1 MNLLPK
7 VQSTFL
13 ASFLIFLM
21 FSTGAFGT
29 TIVLH
34 GTGFDSSGNPLVS
47 GAVDG
52 NWGLSGGFTGSNQAF
67 FIAPGNPNWFTGAG
81 ADGPYA
87 NNTNV
92 ATFSGSGWISNN
104 ATSSFNGPAPYT
116 FSMQFDLSA
125 FDVNTVSIAG
135 LWAIADG
142 GTLDINGNL
151 VSDLSAFVSSN
162 WESLHPFSIV
172 NTSWLNPGI
181 NTINLTEIQTN
192 QVFAAARFEASVTG
206 TLIGNSVPEPAT
218 LGLFIL
224 GLGSIVIGKLR
235 REGSL

>member
-1 MNLLPK
+1 MNLPNK
-7 VQSTFL
+7 VKLMFL
-13 ASFLIFLM
+13 ASLLM
-21 FSTGAFGT
+21 LSTGALGT
-29 TIVLH
+29 TVALH
-34 GTGFDSSGNPLVS
+34 GTGFDSSGNPLAS
-47 GAVDG
+47 GGIDG
-52 NWGLSGGFTGSNQAF
+52 NWFLSGGFTGSNQAY
-67 FIAPGNPNWFTGAG
+67 FIAPGNPDWFPGGSGVPAYVG
-81 ADGPYA
+81 
-87 NNTNV
+87 NTNA

-104 ATSSFNGPAPYT
+104 ATSNFNGPAPYT

-142 GTLDINGNL
+142 GTLDINGNI

-181 NTINLTEIQTN
+181 NTINLTEIQTD
-192 QVFAAARFEASVTG
+192 QVFAAARFEGSVTG

-218 LGLFIL
+218 LGLVIL